1 MINLK
6 KFAPKIYIDSNGQ
19 ELHIASL
26 KTPHLRNI
34 VNKIN
39 RECSEAELPES
50 YNDLVK
56 ELTLR
61 TLRSDS
67 SDVWV
72 TKTGDAMKIST
83 METSHIENILSKWKI
98 WNYDETEKITALKI
112 ELLKRQ
118 MLEERHDNKTQ

>member
-6 KFAPKIYIDSNGQ
+6 KCAPKIYIDSSGQ

>member
-1 MINLK
+1 
-6 KFAPKIYIDSNGQ
+6 
-19 ELHIASL
+19 
-26 KTPHLRNI
+26 
-34 VNKIN
+34 
-39 RECSEAELPES
+39 EAELPES